1 MDISIIELSV
11 ILGLALVGAYVVSLP
26 LRDRSA
32 GKEKE
37 EACQHEWDTWSTMRE
52 SDLVFYQI
60 RDCKHC
66 NFAEVHM
73 IHK

>member
-1 MDISIIELSV
+1 MDIVFWVSV
-11 ILGLALVGAYVVSLP
+11 LWVVLGLGMFIIVPAFL
-26 LRDRSA
+26 DRRR
-32 GKEKE
+32 EKKVL
-37 EACQHEWDTWSTMRE
+37 CVHEWDTWSSMRE

>member
-1 MDISIIELSV
+1 MDIVLWASVFWVVLGSGIFII
-11 ILGLALVGAYVVSLP
+11 LP
-26 LRDRSA
+26 MLLDR
-32 GKEKE
+32 GKAKE
-37 EACQHEWDTWSTMRE
+37 VTCMHEWDTWSSMRE

>member
-11 ILGLALVGAYVVSLP
+11 ILGLALIGAYMISLP
-26 LRDRSA
+26 LRDR
-32 GKEKE
+32 KLVQE
-37 EACQHEWDTWSTMRE
+37 EGACQHEWDTWSTMRE
-52 SDLVFYQI
+52 SEVVFYQI

-73 IHK
+73 VHK

>member
-1 MDISIIELSV
+1 LT
-11 ILGLALVGAYVVSLP
+11 
-26 LRDRSA
+26 LREKPVAKGEA
-32 GKEKE
+32 GGCE
-37 EACQHEWDTWSTMRE
+37 HEWDTWSSMRE

>member
-1 MDISIIELSV
+1 MEMIELLV
-11 ILGLALVGAYVVSLP
+11 VLGLALIGAYMIALT
-26 LRDRSA
+26 LREKPVAKGEA
-32 GKEKE
+32 G
-37 EACQHEWDTWSTMRE
+37 ACEHEWDTWSSMRE

-73 IHK
+73 VHK

>member
-1 MDISIIELSV
+1 MAMVELLV
-11 ILGLALVGAYVVSLP
+11 VLGLALIGAYMISLTLREKPVPKKEVV
-26 LRDRSA
+26 
-32 GKEKE
+32 GCK
-37 EACQHEWDTWSTMRE
+37 HEWDTWSSMRE

>member
-1 MDISIIELSV
+1 MEMIELLV
-11 ILGLALVGAYVVSLP
+11 VVGLALVGTYMISLP
-26 LRDRSA
+26 LREKPA
-32 GKEKE
+32 AKEVE
-37 EACQHEWDTWSTMRE
+37 TDCMHEWDTWSSMRE